1 MARHFFEQLS
11 GIVDS
16 TNTCPRILVAHRRD
30 RQLSWTDES
39 PPPPGCID
47 AARICTASTC
57 ALRQTHRRYPTGAS
71 PPTASAPR
79 RAPPHR
85 CSASTPPAPVAGWMK
100 PKPRKGRTR
109 LTQSSRLLLS
119 LSLSLSPIL
128 SNEYFFHPSYLSAV

>member
-57 ALRQTHRRYPTGAS
+57 ALRQTHRRYPTYGCLA
-71 PPTASAPR
+71 AHRICAAPR
-79 RAPPHR
+79 P
-85 CSASTPPAPVAGWMK
+85 TPPVLGQHAARARCWLDETETKKRPYETNAE
-100 PKPRKGRTR
+100 
-109 LTQSSRLLLS
+109 QSPAS
-119 LSLSLSPIL
+119 LSLSLSYTI
-128 SNEYFFHPSYLSAV
+128 